1 MQYTFNSIN
10 KETLLK
16 LYTEFGIRA
25 REIGS
30 IVGVSEDAIL
40 KRLKQYEIPTNS
52 REKDR
57 LSVEILYTGKRK
69 DKKKELSEQ
78 ELYRLCKLGY
88 TDEAIGSLYNMT
100 GEGIAYRRKKN
111 GIFLS
116 IKNNDTKNNIDL
128 LKDTSKEILEDDYY
142 NSTQKEFSNKYSI
155 SKTVWRPHLK
165 KLGIK
170 NKELYRIENYPPFNK
185 EQRNLIIGSLLGDGS
200 VSQGS
205 RYYES
210 HSIKQR
216 FYLLK
221 KHRILEPYSNE
232 LFSCDEGSGL
242 RFNTIFHPNFLEFY
256 NIFYEKGIEGK
267 LIPVDFIKNNWSDS
281 ILAYWYFDDGYF
293 DDEKNEFFIGNLCP
307 KLDQLESFLKF
318 LNEKYDWGFK
328 YSFFGNIYNV
338 TFSKKYY
345 ENFVNI
351 LLQIATPD
359 VYYKIPE
366 KYITPSMVLEINF
379 EEVTSIKPKFYRL
392 ATEDLKIK
400 METVI
405 FNYYRK
411 RGFPYSNITEKRL
424 LYLLGTFK
432 ELKPI
437 VENSVFSHNASGIK
451 LCENFFPNIYECNK
465 KNHLSPIEQWN
476 NDKNLQRL
484 IKNRLQY
491 ADRLSDASL
500 RTGIKLL
507 FDSVTNFK
515 PNIAKY
521 IYSKYASNG
530 KVFDYS
536 CGFGSRMLAAVSLD
550 MEYTGCEPNLKTYN
564 NLLKF
569 GSFLEQHTKGKFFVT
584 AQGSEEFNKENYFD
598 IAFSSPPF
606 FDYEHYSNDSGQSIV
621 KYPDYEEWLVNFW
634 KKTIENCFKS
644 LILGGH
650 FGVCISINQHQHMI
664 EKTKEYCS
672 GLGSFTEEY
681 VVPYKQLFQK
691 NEDKYDL
698 ILIYKK
704 SFK

>member
-281 ILAYWYFDDGYF
+281 ILAYWYLTMGILTM
-293 DDEKNEFFIGNLCP
+293 KKMN
-307 KLDQLESFLKF
+307 FL
-318 LNEKYDWGFK
+318 
-328 YSFFGNIYNV
+328 
-338 TFSKKYY
+338 
-345 ENFVNI
+345 
-351 LLQIATPD
+351 
-359 VYYKIPE
+359 
-366 KYITPSMVLEINF
+366 
-379 EEVTSIKPKFYRL
+379 
-392 ATEDLKIK
+392 
-400 METVI
+400 
-405 FNYYRK
+405 
-411 RGFPYSNITEKRL
+411 
-424 LYLLGTFK
+424 
-432 ELKPI
+432 
-437 VENSVFSHNASGIK
+437 
-451 LCENFFPNIYECNK
+451 
-465 KNHLSPIEQWN
+465 
-476 NDKNLQRL
+476 
-484 IKNRLQY
+484 
-491 ADRLSDASL
+491 
-500 RTGIKLL
+500 
-507 FDSVTNFK
+507 
-515 PNIAKY
+515 
-521 IYSKYASNG
+521 
-530 KVFDYS
+530 
-536 CGFGSRMLAAVSLD
+536 
-550 MEYTGCEPNLKTYN
+550 
-564 NLLKF
+564 
-569 GSFLEQHTKGKFFVT
+569 
-584 AQGSEEFNKENYFD
+584 
-598 IAFSSPPF
+598 
-606 FDYEHYSNDSGQSIV
+606 
-621 KYPDYEEWLVNFW
+621 
-634 KKTIENCFKS
+634 
-644 LILGGH
+644 
-650 FGVCISINQHQHMI
+650 
-664 EKTKEYCS
+664 
-672 GLGSFTEEY
+672 
-681 VVPYKQLFQK
+681 
-691 NEDKYDL
+691 
-698 ILIYKK
+698 
-704 SFK
+704 